1 MTWLLCDY
9 GEVLSLPQTPDDM
22 AALEKAAGRGGD
34 QFWADYW
41 AHRPAYDRADI
52 TVDAY
57 WARLLGY
64 EVEPDRLQQLIA
76 LDSASWLHPNHDS
89 LLATRRARDRG
100 FQLAVLSNA
109 PLEIAADIDALEW
122 LQGFAPRLF
131 SCQLRAIK
139 PEPAAFLAAL
149 DALQAKP
156 EEVLFFDDRPINVKA
171 AKELGIRAYLFEDPA
186 QFDQLTP

>member
-9 GEVLSLPQTPDDM
+9 GEVLSLPQSPDDK
-22 AALEKAAGRGGD
+22 AGLEKATGRRGD

-41 AHRPAYDRADI
+41 RHRPAYDRADI
-52 TVDAY
+52 TVDSY
-57 WARLLGY
+57 WAAVLGHD
-64 EVEPDRLQQLIA
+64 VEPDQLQQLIA
-76 LDSASWLHPNHDS
+76 LDSASWLHPNRDS
-89 LLATRRARDRG
+89 LLATRRAHDRG
-100 FQLAVLSNA
+100 FRLAVLSNA
-109 PLEIAADIDALEW
+109 PVENAADIDALEW
-122 LQGFAPRLF
+122 LQDFNPRIF

-156 EEVLFFDDRPINVKA
+156 DEVVFFDDRPVNVSA
-171 AKELGIRAYLFEDPA
+171 AKDLGIRAYLFEGPR

>member
-22 AALEKAAGRGGD
+22 AALEKAAGRRGD

-41 AHRPAYDRADI
+41 QHRPAYDRADI
-52 TVDAY
+52 PVDVY
-57 WARLLGY
+57 WAAVLGDEVSAERLK
-64 EVEPDRLQQLIA
+64 QLIA

-122 LQGFAPRLF
+122 LQEFHPRLF

-156 EEVLFFDDRPINVKA
+156 DEVLFFDDRPVNVKA
-171 AKELGIRAYLFEDPA
+171 ATDLGIHGYLFEDPD
-186 QFDQLTP
+186 QFDRLTP